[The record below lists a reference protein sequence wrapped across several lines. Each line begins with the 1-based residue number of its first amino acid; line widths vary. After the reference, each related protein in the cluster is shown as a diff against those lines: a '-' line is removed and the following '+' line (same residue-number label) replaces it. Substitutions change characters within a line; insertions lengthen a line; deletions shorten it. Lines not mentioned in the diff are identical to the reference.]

1 MIRCSLNLI
10 EFDTQIQI
18 DGIGMVRLSRVEDVL
33 IKSVL
38 SEEERIMLSDLDRL
52 ESIKQMQ
59 NLERL

>member
-1 MIRCSLNLI
+1 MI